1 MESALRMLNGAYV
14 VRKDVRLRLY
24 RDRLTRAPIYHLR
37 VRRRDYLSVSAH
49 AVCGKH
55 ATTRSEE
62 FQIRK
67 GSHIHLGHLEVQM
80 QCGEEN
86 RSDFFF
92 RMIGQRIVEYFVF
105 WHRFRTLMRL
115 KLTDELRRKPTS
127 EELFERCA
135 FLFAHWKNLRAH
147 RRRRRT
153 DGPCVRCPH
162 RENVLIHC
170 APQNLC
176 ILV

>member
-1 MESALRMLNGAYV
+1 MSYPHPTIEIGTKSSDALF
-14 VRKDVRLRLY
+14 LY
-24 RDRLTRAPIYHLR
+24 PNIWVIWKYR
-37 VRRRDYLSVSAH
+37 
-49 AVCGKH
+49 CK
-55 ATTRSEE
+55 
-62 FQIRK
+62 
-67 GSHIHLGHLEVQM
+67 
-80 QCGEEN
+80 CGEKN
-86 RSDFFF
+86 SSGFFF

-105 WHRFRTLMRL
+105 WHRFRALMRL

-135 FLFAHWKNLRAH
+135 FLFAHWTNLRAH

-153 DGPCVRCPH
+153 DGPCVRCPL